1 MSLQARGESL
11 YDVLGVARDASSHEI
26 KVAYRKAALLNHPDK
41 NPHDL
46 EAAEQRFIKIAAA
59 YEVLSDPGRRAHY
72 DRGGSGREI
81 DQGFDFFRASAMLN
95 EHFGESLMRQWQPG
109 MRVSGT
115 LVNGGKRTSITIH
128 PDGTTEETSI
138 DSTGSQ
144 RGAYRS
150 VHTTM
155 QGGGSMHVVHLE
167 GSLGDNLAAWLVPE
181 QVAALP
187 VVGSAVQTAVSWVPT
202 LVCGACILRCLG
214 LR

>member
-81 DQGFDFFRASAMLN
+81 DQGFD
-95 EHFGESLMRQWQPG
+95 SLMRQWQPG